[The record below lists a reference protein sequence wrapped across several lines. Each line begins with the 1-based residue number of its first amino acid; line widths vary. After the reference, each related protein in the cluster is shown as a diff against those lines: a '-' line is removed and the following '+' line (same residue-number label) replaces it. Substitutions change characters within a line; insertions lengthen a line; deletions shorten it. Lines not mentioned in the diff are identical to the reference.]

1 MQKLNTKTNRN
12 RNRNRHRNQQR
23 FSKNNTTPPQRIQK
37 VLAQMGLG
45 SRRQI
50 EQWIAEGR
58 VQINGKTAVLGQTI
72 SQSDKIRANGK
83 LVDIK
88 HSFSHLGSLNKVR
101 ILLYHKP
108 EGEIVSVKDPK
119 NRPTVFAH
127 LPRLRNAKWIN
138 VGRLDFNTSGLLLFT
153 TSGEL
158 ANRLMHPS
166 SGIIREYS
174 VRILGEL
181 TLESQQKLLSGV
193 EIDGELCQFQSLEE
207 VGGTGANRWYK
218 VTLSEGKNREVRKLF
233 ASVNCTVSRLI
244 RIRYGNLILPPLL
257 RRGKTYE
264 LTPKEVSWFMKN
276 TFGTR

>member
-12 RNRNRHRNQQR
+12 INKHRNKQR
-23 FSKNNTTPPQRIQK
+23 LSKNNATPPQRIQK

-193 EIDGELCQFQSLEE
+193 KIDGELCQFQSLEE

-276 TFGTR
+276 TFDTR

>member
-12 RNRNRHRNQQR
+12 INKHRNKQR
-23 FSKNNTTPPQRIQK
+23 FSKNNATPPQRIQK

-207 VGGTGANRWYK
+207 IGGTGANRWYK

-276 TFGTR
+276 TFDTR

>member
-12 RNRNRHRNQQR
+12 INKHRNKQR
-23 FSKNNTTPPQRIQK
+23 FSKNNATPPQRIQK

-193 EIDGELCQFQSLEE
+193 EIDGELCQFQSLKE

-276 TFGTR
+276 TFDTR

>member
-12 RNRNRHRNQQR
+12 INRHRNQQR
-23 FSKNNTTPPQRIQK
+23 FSKNNATPPQRIQK

-181 TLESQQKLLSGV
+181 TLESQQKLLCGV

-276 TFGTR
+276 TFDTR

>member
-12 RNRNRHRNQQR
+12 RNIHRNKQG
-23 FSKNNTTPPQRIQK
+23 FSKNNATPPQRIQK

-166 SGIIREYS
+166 SRIIREYS

-181 TLESQQKLLSGV
+181 TLESQQKLLRGV

-276 TFGTR
+276 TFDTR

>member
-1 MQKLNTKTNRN
+1 MQKLNTKTN

-23 FSKNNTTPPQRIQK
+23 FSKNNATPPQRIQK

-101 ILLYHKP
+101 ILLYHKL

-181 TLESQQKLLSGV
+181 TLESQQKLLHGV

-276 TFGTR
+276 TFDTR

>member
-12 RNRNRHRNQQR
+12 INKHRNKQR
-23 FSKNNTTPPQRIQK
+23 FSKNNATPPQRIQK

-58 VQINGKTAVLGQTI
+58 VQINGKIAVLGQTI

-276 TFGTR
+276 TFDTR

>member
-12 RNRNRHRNQQR
+12 INKHRNKQR
-23 FSKNNTTPPQRIQK
+23 FSKNNATPPQRIQK

-276 TFGTR
+276 TFDTR

>member
-12 RNRNRHRNQQR
+12 RNIHRNKQR
-23 FSKNNTTPPQRIQK
+23 FSKNNATPPQRIQK

>member
-12 RNRNRHRNQQR
+12 RNIHRNKQR
-23 FSKNNTTPPQRIQK
+23 FSKNNATPPQRIQK

-276 TFGTR
+276 TFDTR

>member
-12 RNRNRHRNQQR
+12 INKHRNKQR
-23 FSKNNTTPPQRIQK
+23 FSKNNATPPQRIQK

-50 EQWIAEGR
+50 EQWIAEGS

-276 TFGTR
+276 TFDTR

>member
-1 MQKLNTKTNRN
+1 MQKLNTKTN

-23 FSKNNTTPPQRIQK
+23 FSKNNATPPQRIQK

-276 TFGTR
+276 TFDTR

>member
-12 RNRNRHRNQQR
+12 RNRHRNKQR
-23 FSKNNTTPPQRIQK
+23 FSKNNATPPQRIQK

-45 SRRQI
+45 SRREI

-276 TFGTR
+276 TFDTR

>member
-12 RNRNRHRNQQR
+12 INKHRNKQR
-23 FSKNNTTPPQRIQK
+23 LSKNNATPPQRIQK

-58 VQINGKTAVLGQTI
+58 VQINGKTAVLGLTI

-276 TFGTR
+276 TFDTR

>member
-23 FSKNNTTPPQRIQK
+23 FSKNNATPPQRIQK

-45 SRRQI
+45 SRREI

-276 TFGTR
+276 TFDTR

>member
-12 RNRNRHRNQQR
+12 RNINRHRNKQR
-23 FSKNNTTPPQRIQK
+23 FSKNNATPPQRIQK

-276 TFGTR
+276 TFDTR

>member
-12 RNRNRHRNQQR
+12 RNRHRNKQR
-23 FSKNNTTPPQRIQK
+23 FSKNNATPPQRIQK

-45 SRRQI
+45 SRREI

-233 ASVNCTVSRLI
+233 SSVNCTVSRLI

-276 TFGTR
+276 TFDTR

>member
-12 RNRNRHRNQQR
+12 INRHRNKQR
-23 FSKNNTTPPQRIQK
+23 LSKNNATPPQRIQK

-276 TFGTR
+276 TFDTR

>member
-12 RNRNRHRNQQR
+12 RNRHRNKQR
-23 FSKNNTTPPQRIQK
+23 FSKNNATPPQRIQK

-276 TFGTR
+276 TFDTR

>member
-12 RNRNRHRNQQR
+12 RNIHRNKQR
-23 FSKNNTTPPQRIQK
+23 FSKNNATPPQRIQK

-88 HSFSHLGSLNKVR
+88 HSFSYLGSLNKVR

-276 TFGTR
+276 TFDTR

>member
-23 FSKNNTTPPQRIQK
+23 FSKNNATPPQRIQK

-264 LTPKEVSWFMKN
+264 LTPKEVSWFIKN
-276 TFGTR
+276 TFDTR

>member
-1 MQKLNTKTNRN
+1 MQNLKKNKRK
-12 RNRNRHRNQQR
+12 
-23 FSKNNTTPPQRIQK
+23 FSKFGNPTTPPQRIQK

-50 EQWIAEGR
+50 EKWITEGR
-58 VQINGKTAVLGQTI
+58 IQINGTTAILGQTI
-72 SQSDKIRANGK
+72 NATDKIKVSGK
-83 LVDIK
+83 LVDVK
-88 HSFSHLGSLNKVR
+88 YSFSHLGNLNKVR

-119 NRPTVFAH
+119 NRPTVFSH

-138 VGRLDFNTSGLLLFT
+138 VGRLDFNTSGLLIFT

-166 SGIIREYS
+166 AGIIREYS

-181 TLESQQKLLSGV
+181 SIESQQKLLSGV
-193 EIDGELCQFQSLEE
+193 EINGELCQFQSLKEI
-207 VGGTGANRWYK
+207 GGNGVNRWYK

-233 ASVNCTVSRLI
+233 ESVNCTVSRLI
-244 RIRYGNLILPPLL
+244 RIRYGDLILPPLL

-264 LTPKEVSWFMKN
+264 LTPKEVSLFLKN
-276 TFGTR
+276 TFRSS

>member
-12 RNRNRHRNQQR
+12 INKHRNKQR
-23 FSKNNTTPPQRIQK
+23 LSKNNATPPQRIQK

-207 VGGTGANRWYK
+207 VGGTGVNRWYK

-276 TFGTR
+276 TFDTR

>member
-12 RNRNRHRNQQR
+12 RNIHRNKQR

-181 TLESQQKLLSGV
+181 TLESQQKLLRGV

-276 TFGTR
+276 TFDTR

>member
-12 RNRNRHRNQQR
+12 INKHRNKQR
-23 FSKNNTTPPQRIQK
+23 FSKNNATPPQRIQK

-45 SRRQI
+45 SRREI

-276 TFGTR
+276 TFDTR

>member
-1 MQKLNTKTNRN
+1 MQKLNTKTN

-23 FSKNNTTPPQRIQK
+23 FSKNNATPPQRIQK

>member
-1 MQKLNTKTNRN
+1 MQKLNTKTNI
-12 RNRNRHRNQQR
+12 NRNRHRNKQR
-23 FSKNNTTPPQRIQK
+23 FSKNNATPPQRIQK

-276 TFGTR
+276 TFDTR

>member
-12 RNRNRHRNQQR
+12 RNIHRNKQR
-23 FSKNNTTPPQRIQK
+23 FSTNNATPPQRIQK

-276 TFGTR
+276 TFDTR

>member
-12 RNRNRHRNQQR
+12 RNRHRNKQR
-23 FSKNNTTPPQRIQK
+23 FSKNNATPPQRIQK

-88 HSFSHLGSLNKVR
+88 HSFSYLGSLNKVR

-181 TLESQQKLLSGV
+181 TLESQQKLLRGV
-193 EIDGELCQFQSLEE
+193 EIDGELYQFQSLEE

-276 TFGTR
+276 TFDTR

>member
-12 RNRNRHRNQQR
+12 INKHRNKQR
-23 FSKNNTTPPQRIQK
+23 LSKNNATPPQRIQK

-276 TFGTR
+276 TFDTR

>member
-12 RNRNRHRNQQR
+12 RNIHRNKQR
-23 FSKNNTTPPQRIQK
+23 FSKNNATPPQRIRK

-276 TFGTR
+276 TFDTR

>member
-12 RNRNRHRNQQR
+12 RNIHRNKQR
-23 FSKNNTTPPQRIQK
+23 FSKNNATPPQRIQK

-218 VTLSEGKNREVRKLF
+218 VTLSEGKNREGRKLF

-276 TFGTR
+276 TFDTR

>member
-12 RNRNRHRNQQR
+12 INKHRNKQR
-23 FSKNNTTPPQRIQK
+23 LSKNNATSPQRIQK

-58 VQINGKTAVLGQTI
+58 IQINGKTAVLGQTI

-276 TFGTR
+276 TFDTR

>member
-12 RNRNRHRNQQR
+12 RNIHRNKQR
-23 FSKNNTTPPQRIQK
+23 FSTNNATPPQRIQK

-166 SGIIREYS
+166 SRIIREYS

-276 TFGTR
+276 TFDTR

>member
-12 RNRNRHRNQQR
+12 INRHRNQQR
-23 FSKNNTTPPQRIQK
+23 FSKNNATPPQRIQK

-276 TFGTR
+276 TFDTR

>member
-12 RNRNRHRNQQR
+12 RNIHRNKQR
-23 FSKNNTTPPQRIQK
+23 FSKNNATPPQRIQK

-181 TLESQQKLLSGV
+181 TLESQQKLLRGV

-276 TFGTR
+276 TFDTR